1 MDDRVNNPRPDMTT
15 PRPCNVVTGALGFE
29 SDDLST
35 LTDSGSDFWSFGG
48 GILLT
53 RYRDRLQD
61 RNLQRLAGIA
71 AIATVLLAWIT
82 AFGG

>member
-1 MDDRVNNPRPDMTT
+1 MFGLAIIFIFLVL
-15 PRPCNVVTGALGFE
+15 ALLCG
-29 SDDLST
+29 
-35 LTDSGSDFWSFGG
+35 FGG